1 MCYHNDIIYYKEG
14 LHVKI
19 ENLKIFLEVAQS
31 ESINEAARN
40 LFMTHQNL
48 NKIIKN
54 LEAELNTQLFIR
66 TNRGIQLTANGKE
79 LFVTASQMIKNYE
92 SFLDRLQNTENDI
105 VKFYTIPSQ
114 STLVTQLQG
123 KRFGERYLSV
133 HKRDFEELLKMIQ
146 RGKAGIYYLPLMGE
160 TIILPPETIQHTII
174 ASDLLTYVCHKNYSS
189 FYASKKYAD
198 LDKLI
203 SNTSKNGLDNHAINI
218 DDIQI
223 CKKLMR
229 DEGFAYSTEY
239 QMYRAEFPE
248 DEWMVFHQEAMPEFR
263 TAYTLFF
270 NLPETAEFQQLQH
283 NIIDEIRDF
292 FLL

>member
-92 SFLDRLQNTENDI
+92 SFLDRLQNTENSI
-105 VKFYTIPSQ
+105 VKFYTVPSQ

-146 RGKAGIYYLPLMGE
+146 RGKAVSVQNERTFDKPV
-160 TIILPPETIQHTII
+160 
-174 ASDLLTYVCHKNYSS
+174 SVCTCQK
-189 FYASKKYAD
+189 
-198 LDKLI
+198 
-203 SNTSKNGLDNHAINI
+203 
-218 DDIQI
+218 
-223 CKKLMR
+223 
-229 DEGFAYSTEY
+229 
-239 QMYRAEFPE
+239 
-248 DEWMVFHQEAMPEFR
+248 
-263 TAYTLFF
+263 
-270 NLPETAEFQQLQH
+270 
-283 NIIDEIRDF
+283 
-292 FLL
+292 